1 MQYLCLVHQGDD
13 RLAGMGTREQRAFE
27 DALREYADSLR
38 RAGHLVAG
46 DLLEPGSAGV
56 LVRVRGGRISVS
68 SAPEAW
74 SAETLSAFFLL
85 DARDLNEAI
94 QLATRNP
101 SARSGP
107 IEIRPVRPL
116 LRAALD
122 RPAVPPV
129 GPERA
134 T

>member
-1 MQYLCLVHQGDD
+1 MKYLCLVHQRDD
-13 RLAGMGTREQRAFE
+13 RLAGMGTGAHRAFE

-38 RAGHLVAG
+38 RAGHFVAG

-56 LVRVRGGRISVS
+56 LVRIRGGRLSVS
-68 SAPEAW
+68 SAPEDR

-101 SARSGP
+101 SARLGP
-107 IEIRPVRPL
+107 IEIRPVRVLP
-116 LRAALD
+116 
-122 RPAVPPV
+122 
-129 GPERA
+129 
-134 T
+134 